1 MAEMNNPAPSSSKQ
15 GHSKQKPRSSK
26 RSTRVDLTAMVDLG
40 FLLIT
45 FFMLTASLNK
55 PQSMELNM
63 PEKDSDQVT
72 TVSGDN
78 AISIVLAQNNEVY
91 YYIGV
96 DNPQVEKTNMAGI
109 REVILKRQQD
119 VQQRTGDADKMT
131 VLIKAQSKAKYQNL
145 VEMLDEMAITNVKR
159 YALVDYSTTDSLLIT
174 QNTTAK

>member
-1 MAEMNNPAPSSSKQ
+1 MAEMNNPASSSSKQ

-91 YYIGV
+91 YYIGI

-119 VQQRTGDADKMT
+119 VQQRTGKADLLT

-145 VEMLDEMAITNVKR
+145 VEMLDEMAITNTKR
-159 YALVDYSTTDSLLIT
+159 YALVDYNTTDSLLIT
-174 QNTTAK
+174 QKIAAK